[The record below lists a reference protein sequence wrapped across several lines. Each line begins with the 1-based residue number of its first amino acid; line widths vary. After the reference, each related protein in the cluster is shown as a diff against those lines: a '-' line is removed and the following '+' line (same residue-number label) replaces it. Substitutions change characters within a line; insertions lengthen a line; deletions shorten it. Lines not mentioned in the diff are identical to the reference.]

1 MLAVERK
8 NRILEILQEDKKVVE
23 SIDGVEKAEVS
34 HEKGQ
39 AIVTLSKEVAN
50 DVLKTSVEEKDYK
63 VTDIQ

>member
-1 MLAVERK
+1 MR
-8 NRILEILQEDKKVVE
+8 NIY
-23 SIDGVEKAEVS
+23 VEKAEVS

-39 AIVTLSKEVAN
+39 AIVTLTKEVTN